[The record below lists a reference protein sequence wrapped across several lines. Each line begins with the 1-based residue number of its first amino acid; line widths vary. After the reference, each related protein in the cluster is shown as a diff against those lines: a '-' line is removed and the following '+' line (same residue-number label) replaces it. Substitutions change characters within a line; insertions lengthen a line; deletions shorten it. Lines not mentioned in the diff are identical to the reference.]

1 MKFTFEVTSI
11 GQAED
16 RLAMSPSAHPD
27 HLISIG
33 APWERDLKGIER
45 FKGNLLRLR
54 FCDVKQPPMAASV
67 WERRNIRTPGP
78 EHVQEIIDF
87 GRGIESG
94 HLLVH
99 CEMGISRSTA
109 ATLIVL
115 AVHSDPSQADA
126 LEESIYANRKIA
138 RPNDWMLSMAD
149 ELLGWDGKLAAMG
162 GWFTEKAYARPRES
176 FYGLPLTRG

>member
-11 GQAED
+11 DEAED
-16 RLAMSPSAHPD
+16 RLAMPPDTHPD

-33 APWERDLKGIER
+33 APWERELDGIEWYQ
-45 FKGNLLRLR
+45 GNLLRLL
-54 FCDVKQPPMAASV
+54 FCDVKQPPGTPSR
-67 WERRNIRTPGP
+67 WERHNLSVPTE

-99 CEMGISRSTA
+99 CQMGISRSTA

-115 AVHSDPSQADA
+115 AVHSDPSQANE
-126 LEESIYANRKIA
+126 LEASIYRNRGIA

-149 ELLGWDGKLAAMG
+149 ELLGWGGKLTAMG
-162 GWFTEKAYARPRES
+162 GWYTSPRKCGYEAPS
-176 FYGLPLTRG
+176 FGR